1 MVSTKHIIAAHTLER
16 FIITTTKANQIQ
28 TATIPFPKIY
38 NNTEII

>member
-16 FIITTTKANQIQ
+16 FITTIKANQIQ

-38 NNTEII
+38 NNTKIV